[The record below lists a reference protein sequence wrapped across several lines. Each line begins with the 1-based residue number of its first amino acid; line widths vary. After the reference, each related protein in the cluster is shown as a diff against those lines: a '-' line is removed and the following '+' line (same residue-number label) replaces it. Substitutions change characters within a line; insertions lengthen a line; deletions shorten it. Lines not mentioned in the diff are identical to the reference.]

1 MTTHRIFAP
10 DGVGLAV
17 HELGEGP
24 PVILLHGFMS
34 NARANWFAPR
44 IVQALAATG
53 HRVIAPDARG
63 HGGSDAPTGLASW
76 PADVMADDLLA
87 LVDQLGLTDFDLAGY
102 SMGARTAIRG
112 CARGLRPR
120 RLVTGGMGAEGI
132 MSAGPRA
139 DMFEDAIRHGER
151 SGDPIIGRAI
161 DQLLADQGLERDAM
175 LGVLASFHPTTEA
188 EIRAI
193 TAPALVILGEDD
205 HDNGSAETLAAWLPQ
220 GQCLKTPGDHG
231 TTVSTPELRDA
242 LVAFLA

>member
-24 PVILLHGFMS
+24 PVVLLHGFMS
-34 NARANWFAPR
+34 SARGNWFSPR
-44 IVQALAATG
+44 LAQALAQTG

-63 HGGSDAPTGLASW
+63 HGESDAPTDLAAW
-76 PADVMADDLLA
+76 PADIMADDVLA
-87 LVDQLGLTDFDLAGY
+87 LVEQLDLTDFDLVGY
-102 SMGARTAIRG
+102 SMGARTAMRV
-112 CARGLRPR
+112 CARGLKPR

-139 DMFEDAIRHGER
+139 EMFEDAIRHGER
-151 SGDPIIGRAI
+151 SGDPVIGRAI
-161 DQLLADQGLERDAM
+161 DGLLASQGLARDAM

-188 EIRAI
+188 EIRAV
-193 TAPALVILGEDD
+193 ACPALVMLGEDD

-220 GQCLKTPGDHG
+220 GQSLRTPGDHG
-231 TTVSTPELRDA
+231 TTVSTAEFREA
-242 LVAFLA
+242 LVGFLS